1 MKTKNSLKEYLIG
14 YSTEEVDDFLDEVTL
29 DYEKIYK
36 EVNESRKK
44 IDNLNNEVTKFKQ
57 MEETLQ
63 STLVMA
69 QSTAE
74 EMQLDAKTKSDTM
87 LSDAKSQADTI
98 LNDAQTKADTML
110 NEAKVKSETLLNDA
124 KTSAESEIARINAD
138 VDKKRRELEE
148 MQKQFDAF
156 KTNMEALLTSHM
168 EILRNNH

>member
-1 MKTKNSLKEYLIG
+1 MKTKNSLKEFLIG

-36 EVNESRKK
+36 EVNEGRKK
-44 IDNLNNEVTKFKQ
+44 IDSLNDEVAKFKQ

-74 EMQLDAKTKSDTM
+74 EMQTDARSK
-87 LSDAKSQADTI
+87 ADTI
-98 LNDAQTKADTML
+98 LNDAQTRADTIL
-110 NEAKVKSETLLNDA
+110 NEAKAKSENILNDA
-124 KTSAESEIARINAD
+124 KASAESEIARINAE

-148 MQKQFDAF
+148 MQKQFNSF
-156 KTNMEALLTSHM
+156 KTNMEALLNSHM
-168 EILRNNH
+168 EILKNNH

>member
-1 MKTKNSLKEYLIG
+1 M
-14 YSTEEVDDFLDEVTL
+14 

-44 IDNLNNEVTKFKQ
+44 IDNLNDEVTKFKQ

-148 MQKQFDAF
+148 MQKQFDAL
-156 KTNMEALLTSHM
+156 KKKLRR
-168 EILRNNH
+168 ILNAERLNPNRFEQKITIIENKLIQEMNS

>member
-44 IDNLNNEVTKFKQ
+44 IDNLNDEVTKFKQ

-110 NEAKVKSETLLNDA
+110 NEAKAKSETLLNDA